1 MNGLIRK
8 LVFAA
13 SMTVLGLVLLEVG
26 ARVVDAQMPPPQARP
41 LPAPGDLD
49 CMPDCLPGA
58 ASMPEQPRGLPRGI
72 PMSQHGRRAWALPAN
87 TEMVETNVR
96 TRVNSLSL
104 RGPDLGPKRSD
115 EKRLMT
121 LGDSSVFGFGVDEA
135 AVFGAVASAR
145 LTRTWGA
152 EVTSVNG
159 GTPGYT
165 SVQALQTLQDVGLQV
180 QPDIVVIATLWSDL
194 FQTDAPIERAGGRK
208 HPSALYRLTTRALA
222 PWLPAPTVG
231 WLEGDNGAP
240 ALGREARVGLERYR
254 QTLDSL
260 VSVSRQLGAT
270 PVVLILPAPAD
281 LDSEPLPST
290 ISAYRK
296 ELRLLASRHGLVL
309 VDGAAIF
316 RKMSASNADFYDQ
329 VHPSVSG
336 HLKLGEALADSIERI
351 GADL

>member
-1 MNGLIRK
+1 MTGLIRK

-26 ARVVDAQMPPPQARP
+26 ARVLDAQMPPPQARP
-41 LPAPGDLD
+41 LPAPGELD

-58 ASMPEQPRGLPRGI
+58 ATMPEQPRGLARGI
-72 PMSQHGRRAWALPAN
+72 PMAPHGRRAWALPAN

-104 RGPDLGPKRSD
+104 RGPDLGPKRSN

-121 LGDSSVFGFGVDEA
+121 LGDSSVFGFGVEEE
-135 AVFGAVASAR
+135 AVFGAVASAQ
-145 LTRTWGA
+145 LTRSWGVD
-152 EVTSVNG
+152 VTSVNG

-165 SVQALQTLQDVGLQV
+165 SVQALQTLQDVGHQV

-194 FQTDAPIERAGGRK
+194 FQTDTPIERAGGQQ

-222 PWLPAPTVG
+222 PLLPAPTVG
-231 WLEGDNGAP
+231 WLEGDQGAP
-240 ALGREARVGLERYR
+240 AMGREARVGLERYR
-254 QTLDSL
+254 QSLDSL
-260 VSVSRQLGAT
+260 VSLTRQLGGT

-281 LDSEPLPST
+281 LDSEPLPPT
-290 ISAYRK
+290 ISAYRQ

-309 VDGAAIF
+309 VDGASVFDEKAG
-316 RKMSASNADFYDQ
+316 SNADFYDQ
-329 VHPSVSG
+329 VHPSESG
-336 HLKLGEALADSIERI
+336 HLKLGQALGDAIERI
-351 GADL
+351 GVDL

>member
-1 MNGLIRK
+1 MSGLIRK
-8 LVFAA
+8 MVFAA
-13 SMTVLGLVLLEVG
+13 SVTTLGLILLEVG
-26 ARVVDAQMPPPQARP
+26 ARVVDAQIPPPQARP

-72 PMSQHGRRAWALPAN
+72 PMTPHGRRAWALPAN

-104 RGPDLGPKRSD
+104 RGPELAAKRTD
-115 EKRLMT
+115 ERRLMT
-121 LGDSSVFGFGVDEA
+121 LGDSSVFGFGVDED

-145 LTRTWGA
+145 LTRSWGMN
-152 EVTSVNG
+152 VTSVNG

-165 SVQALQTLQDVGLQV
+165 SVQALQTLQDVGRIV

-194 FQTDAPIERAGGRK
+194 FQTDAPIERSGGRK

-231 WLEGDNGAP
+231 WLEGEQGAP
-240 ALGREARVGLERYR
+240 GLGREARVGLERYR

-260 VSVSRQLGAT
+260 VSTSRQLGAK

-290 ISAYRK
+290 ISAYRQ
-296 ELRLLASRHGLVL
+296 ELRLLASRYGLVL
-309 VDGAAIF
+309 VDGSSVFREKAAT
-316 RKMSASNADFYDQ
+316 NADFYDQ

-336 HLKLGEALADSIERI
+336 HQKLGEALAEAVDGI
-351 GADL
+351 GLKQ